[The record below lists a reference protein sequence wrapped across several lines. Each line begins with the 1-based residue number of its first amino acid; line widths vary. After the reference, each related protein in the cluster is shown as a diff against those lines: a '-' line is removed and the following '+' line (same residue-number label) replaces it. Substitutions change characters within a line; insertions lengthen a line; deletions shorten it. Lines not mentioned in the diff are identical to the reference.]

1 MILHIELSNST
12 LQITENICA
21 VQWPQKNGVNGER
34 KALLNR
40 PWPMGEW
47 ERSFLRPKAEIAD
60 MEAKWGPSSD
70 VHHFVGIPL
79 KL

>member
-1 MILHIELSNST
+1 MCS
-12 LQITENICA
+12 A
-21 VQWPQKNGVNGER
+21 VATKNGVNGER

-70 VHHFVGIPL
+70 VHQFVGIPL